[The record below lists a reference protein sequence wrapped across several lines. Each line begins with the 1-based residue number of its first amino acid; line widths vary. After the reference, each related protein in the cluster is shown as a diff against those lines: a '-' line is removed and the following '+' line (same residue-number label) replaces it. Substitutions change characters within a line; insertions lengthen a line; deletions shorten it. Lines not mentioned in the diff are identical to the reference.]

1 MDNPD
6 EIQSIRIDRRTLPG
20 GDYTD
25 VGVESRQLF
34 DIRITRHVTEFQAQV
49 LEDTQGRRFVAP
61 FPEGVTRPAQYGR
74 SVKSHAV
81 YLSVF
86 QLVPYERIQA
96 QFAELYQL
104 PLSAG
109 SLVNF
114 NREGFQR
121 LPLFLALAKQQLSRY
136 EAVLNVDQTS
146 VNLGGQRL
154 WLHNASNEHWTLI
167 EPHPRRG
174 KEAMDD
180 IGILPA
186 FKGCLVHDHW
196 KPYYQYSHCTH
207 ALCNAHHKREL
218 TRAWEQDNQNWAQ
231 RMETLLDGL
240 NIATQEAG
248 GCLPE
253 AQSRTWR
260 DKYRRLLKQADAECP
275 PPKPETGNKTKGR
288 VARSKSRNLLER
300 LRDYEDDVLRFMT
313 HRDIPFTNNQG
324 ERDIRM
330 SKVQQK
336 ISGCFRSMQ
345 GAEIFCALRSYL
357 STCQKHQV
365 DAGQGVGTPVCGN
378 LA

>member
-1 MDNPD
+1 MGLERIAAVMQGVHNNYDIDLFRNLIKAASDITGEPDLENKSLRVIADHIRSASFLIVDGVLPSNEGRGYVLRRIIRRALRQGHKLGIKTPFFTLRQVANPD
-6 EIQSIRIDRRTLPG
+6 EIQSIRIDRRTLPR

-61 FPEGVTRPAQYGR
+61 FPEGVTRPAQYGC

-167 EPHPRRG
+167 EPHARRG

-186 FKGCLVHDHW
+186 FKG
-196 KPYYQYSHCTH
+196 
-207 ALCNAHHKREL
+207 
-218 TRAWEQDNQNWAQ
+218 
-231 RMETLLDGL
+231 
-240 NIATQEAG
+240 
-248 GCLPE
+248 
-253 AQSRTWR
+253 
-260 DKYRRLLKQADAECP
+260 
-275 PPKPETGNKTKGR
+275 
-288 VARSKSRNLLER
+288 
-300 LRDYEDDVLRFMT
+300 
-313 HRDIPFTNNQG
+313 
-324 ERDIRM
+324 
-330 SKVQQK
+330 
-336 ISGCFRSMQ
+336 
-345 GAEIFCALRSYL
+345 
-357 STCQKHQV
+357 
-365 DAGQGVGTPVCGN
+365 
-378 LA
+378 